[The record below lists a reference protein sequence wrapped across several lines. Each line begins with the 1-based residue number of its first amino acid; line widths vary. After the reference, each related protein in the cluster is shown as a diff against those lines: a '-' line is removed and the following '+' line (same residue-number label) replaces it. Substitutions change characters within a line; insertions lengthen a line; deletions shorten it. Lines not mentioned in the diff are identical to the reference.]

1 MCTKRTCMTLFLF
14 LAVGLSGCWETHP
27 DRDRPVGYV
36 TEILRVEAVPNPVAV
51 GDTLRLKC
59 VIKDSL
65 KAGFEY
71 SWYIV
76 GLGRIKTN
84 VPTLALKANQEPGKY
99 NFSVTVFGKNPA
111 HFDPTKQFE
120 ITIIDKE

>member
-1 MCTKRTCMTLFLF
+1 MYTMRIGIILFLSIT
-14 LAVGLSGCWETHP
+14 VTSCWETHP

-65 KAGFEY
+65 MAGFEY
-71 SWYIV
+71 YWYTR
-76 GLGRIKTN
+76 GGGTFKTEE
-84 VPTLALKANQEPGKY
+84 PTLALKVDHPPGKY
-99 NFSVTVFGKNPA
+99 TFSVLVLGKNPD
-111 HFDPTKQFE
+111 HFDPTSHFE
-120 ITIIDKE
+120 ITVIDKE

>member
-1 MCTKRTCMTLFLF
+1 MYTLRICIL
-14 LAVGLSGCWETHP
+14 LILSIAATGCYETHP
-27 DRDRPVGYV
+27 DKDRPVGFV

-71 SWYIV
+71 TW
-76 GLGRIKTN
+76 IKGWGGNVQTD
-84 VPTLALKANQEPGKY
+84 VPTLSLVVNQAPGRY
-99 NFSVTVFGKNPA
+99 TFSVLVIGKNPA
-111 HFDPTKQFE
+111 HFDPIRQFE
-120 ITIIDKE
+120 ITVIDKE